1 MFAVSHVDL
10 NRVNHE
16 KDVRKKT
23 IGNIVFSYTLYH
35 LIFPTTPWGE

>member
-23 IGNIVFSYTLYH
+23 IGNIES
-35 LIFPTTPWGE
+35 IFIHTVSLNLPHNSLG